1 MVNKLV
7 NQKLT
12 LRLIRTNRQLLPP
25 YNPPLLTP
33 SILLTLC
40 SSASSSGSIHP
51 LHRVWIESSGLL
63 HHHLVAYAYSV
74 ILAPSGAF
82 YYLCCITPSSYSY
95 WTPYS
100 SDSSSSHPPLD
111 AIPPL
116 STYSRSM
123 THQVPRLLVLAS
135 PSSYIESS
143 YHRIIESSNHRVPS
157 SPLLVARN

>member
-82 YYLCCITPSSYSY
+82 YYLCCITHPSTRTERPTHQTHHPHTLRS
-95 WTPYS
+95 TPS
-100 SDSSSSHPPLD
+100 LLSDSQHLLSFDDSSSS
-111 AIPPL
+111 AA
-116 STYSRSM
+116 SSSRV
-123 THQVPRLLVLAS
+123 T
-135 PSSYIESS
+135 
-143 YHRIIESSNHRVPS
+143 IIIHRVPS